1 MNEKRNKNA
10 QRDRRIQ
17 ILDLNVPFILGD
29 VIPNALYSVVMSLS
43 S

>member
-1 MNEKRNKNA
+1 MNE
-10 QRDRRIQ
+10 